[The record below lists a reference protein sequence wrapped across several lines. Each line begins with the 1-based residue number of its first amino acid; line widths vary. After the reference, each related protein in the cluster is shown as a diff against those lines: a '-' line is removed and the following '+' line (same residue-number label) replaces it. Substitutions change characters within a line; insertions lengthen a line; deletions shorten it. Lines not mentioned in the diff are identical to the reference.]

1 MAWYDK
7 IAEAV
12 LIDPN
17 KGDEAAKPA
26 APAPVMQPI
35 GGSVALAG
43 SAYATP
49 QVSPE
54 FVAAIRKVVLSRNTA
69 LTQLLTAADKL
80 ASIIPDPVTR
90 FKAAFATAGDGRT
103 TRQVAEAV
111 DIHLADVDGEE
122 ARFKQA
128 IDKKAAEEVGGQERR
143 AAAATSAI
151 TSNTQQIEQLQ
162 ARIAELSA
170 QIGTFQQDVAQA
182 TAEAATKRLEIEQ
195 ATAQFKMA
203 AQVVKQELQSHKST
217 ILSALG

>member
-1 MAWYDK
+1 MAWLDAIK
-7 IAEAV
+7 NAV
-12 LIDPN
+12 LLDPGTSD
-17 KGDEAAKPA
+17 KPVAPPVQQQAAA
-26 APAPVMQPI
+26 VM
-35 GGSVALAG
+35 GTTALAG
-43 SAYATP
+43 AAYGP
-49 QVSPE
+49 QASPE

-80 ASIIPDPVTR
+80 VAIIPDPNTR

-103 TRQVAEAV
+103 PKQVADAV

-128 IDKKAAEEVGGQERR
+128 IDAKVASEVGGAERR

-151 TSNTQQIEQLQ
+151 TANTQQIEQLQ
-162 ARIAELSA
+162 ARVAELA
-170 QIGTFQQDVAQA
+170 TQIGTFQQDVAQA
-182 TAEAATKRLEIEQ
+182 TADAANKRAEIEQ

-203 AQVVKQELQSHKST
+203 AQVVKQELQGHKST